1 MVSQWIISI
10 GTSEPNPFVCN
21 LLFIMVNIIE
31 MLATN
36 STITIKIVIMV
47 INTVVDT
54 IVSIVIIRNVD
65 YYSTH
70 RITIMQ
76 YLLFN

>member
-1 MVSQWIISI
+1 
-10 GTSEPNPFVCN
+10 
-21 LLFIMVNIIE
+21 MVNIIG

-36 STITIKIVIMV
+36 SIITIKIVIMV
-47 INTVVDT
+47 INTVVDI

-65 YYSTH
+65 YYSIH

-76 YLLFN
+76 YRLFN